1 MSFPSPTP
9 MWRRYLRFLRRDVRG
24 DVDEEL
30 RFHFEE
36 RVDEL
41 MALGLDRE
49 TAERTAHEEFGDVS
63 AVRADLRQIDE
74 RVARR
79 HDRAEWVRS
88 LASDFRYAARSLAR
102 TPMMAGAIV
111 LTLALGVGLNAAMFS
126 LLDVLYLRPP
136 AGVAHPEG
144 VHRIWV
150 ERSFES
156 GQQFWPGFDYPTYRA
171 IRDALGTTSATA
183 IYAAP
188 HSQPV
193 SSGAGK
199 SDAII
204 SNVSAEFFALLGVRP
219 ARGRAFGAADD
230 QLGQPA
236 NVAVISD
243 AYWHRVLDGDADV
256 LGGAITIGKARYTI
270 VGIMPRGFAGV
281 ELDATDVWLPF
292 AALEP
297 VSAGTW
303 WTNRNRNGFQVLIR
317 PHEGVATGAIDAR
330 VTRVLHRSDLLYR
343 PSDTLQIA
351 RLGSIIR
358 ARGPG
363 RTQQEVGIAA
373 RLGGV
378 AVIVLLIAIANVV
391 NLLLSRAMRR
401 RQEIAVRLA
410 LGISRGRLVR
420 LLVSES
426 VLLSL
431 AAGVAALAAAWWG
444 GSIMRALLLP
454 DVHWASAPL
463 HWRVLLFAI
472 ALAIAA
478 GVLAG
483 LVPALQS
490 ANPALTDA
498 LKSGVRE
505 GTVQRSRVRGALLV
519 VQVALSM
526 VLLIG
531 AVLFLRS
538 LSNVRG
544 LDIGFDAR
552 ELVFAD
558 VGFDAADT
566 ASNARL
572 EQALG
577 DIAGRLRTATGVKQV
592 ALASLRPMYAF
603 SFTTLFPDFDTTA
616 RTLPTA
622 TFAVVSPEYFQA
634 AGLRIVRGTGFG
646 GGAAQRIL
654 VNRAMADAFWPGE
667 NAVGR
672 CVRLQKPDAP
682 CAMVSGVVETA
693 RRDKVIEDPKPQFY
707 LPFGMPGFGGWKPRT
722 VIVRADE
729 AAQVLVGNEIRRELG
744 LALPSAQIK
753 ITRMTDELE
762 PQYRPWKMGAAL
774 FTLFGLLAI
783 IVAGVGIYSTVN
795 YVVSQRTHEFGVR
808 IALGAQM
815 TDIARQVIGDGLRP
829 VLVGVVVGIA
839 LALAGGRLIAS
850 LLYGVAPSDV
860 RVLIEV
866 SVGLVAVAIVAA
878 LVPARRA
885 ARVDP
890 IAALRAE

>member
-1 MSFPSPTP
+1 
-9 MWRRYLRFLRRDVRG
+9 MWRRYVTFWRKDIRG

-30 RFHFEE
+30 RFHLEE

-41 MALGLDRE
+41 MALGLDRT

-63 AVRADLRQIDE
+63 AVRDQLHEIGR

-79 HDRAEWVRS
+79 GDRAEWLRS
-88 LASDFRYAARSLAR
+88 LASDFRYAARSLSR
-102 TPMMAGAIV
+102 TPMMAGAVV
-111 LTLALGVGLNAAMFS
+111 LTLALGVGVNTAMFS

-136 AGVAHPEG
+136 AGAAQPEG
-144 VHRIWV
+144 VHRVWV
-150 ERSFES
+150 KRSFES
-156 GQQFWPGFDYPTYRA
+156 GEQFWPGFDFPTYRA
-171 IRDALGTTSATA
+171 IVDALGAAAVTA
-183 IYAAP
+183 IYTAP
-188 HSQPV
+188 YSQPV
-193 SSGAGK
+193 SSGSGK
-199 SDAII
+199 SDAIV
-204 SNVSAEFFALLGVRP
+204 SNASAEFFGLLGARP
-219 ARGRAFGAADD
+219 ARGRAFAAADD
-230 QLGQPA
+230 QLGRPA

-243 AYWHRVLDGDADV
+243 AYWHRALDGDPDV
-256 LGGAITIGKARYTI
+256 LGSPITIGKGRYTI
-270 VGIMPRGFAGV
+270 VGIMPSGFTGV
-281 ELDATDVWLPF
+281 ELDATDIWLPF

-297 VSAGTW
+297 ASAGTW
-303 WTNRNRNGFQVLIR
+303 WTNRNRNGFQVLVR
-317 PHEGVATGAIDAR
+317 PREGVGTGAIDAR
-330 VTRVLHRSDLLYR
+330 VTRALYRPDLLYR
-343 PSDTLQIA
+343 PSDTLQTA

-410 LGISRGRLVR
+410 LGISRGRLIR

-431 AAGVAALAAAWWG
+431 AAGAAALAAAWWG
-444 GSIMRALLLP
+444 GGIMRALLLP
-454 DVHWASAPL
+454 NVHWASAPL

-490 ANPALTDA
+490 ANPTLTDA

-505 GTVQRSRVRGALLV
+505 GTVQRSSVRGALLV

-526 VLLIG
+526 VLLVG
-531 AVLFLRS
+531 AALFLRS

-558 VGFDAADT
+558 VGFEAPDT
-566 ASNARL
+566 VSSARL
-572 EQALG
+572 EQTLG

-592 ALASLRPMYAF
+592 ALASFRPMYAF
-603 SFTTLFPDFDTTA
+603 SFTKLFPDFDTTA
-616 RTLPTA
+616 RKIPTP
-622 TFAVVSPEYFQA
+622 TFAVVSPEYFEA
-634 AGLRIVRGTGFG
+634 TGLRVVRGAGFSG
-646 GGAAQRIL
+646 SRSNIV
-654 VNRAMADAFWPGE
+654 VNQTMADAFWPGE

-672 CVRLQKPDAP
+672 CIRLQTADAP
-682 CAMVSGVVETA
+682 CVMVSGVVETA

-707 LPFGMPGFGGWKPRT
+707 LPFGMPGFEGWKPRT
-722 VIVRADE
+722 LIVRADE
-729 AAQVLVGNEIRRELG
+729 AAQAVVGSEIRRPLSR
-744 LALPSAQIK
+744 ALPSAQIT
-753 ITRMTDELE
+753 ITRMTDALE

-783 IVAGVGIYSTVN
+783 VVAAVGIYSTVS

-829 VLVGVVVGIA
+829 VLVGVLAGVA

-850 LLYGVAPSDV
+850 LLYGVSPSDM
-860 RVLIEV
+860 RVLVAV
-866 SVGLVAVAIVAA
+866 SVGLVVVAIVAGLA
-878 LVPARRA
+878 PARRA